1 MTQISAKA
9 TVTIHF
15 HDGSTKHQY
24 PWMALHVD
32 KRGSLL
38 ILTIDGRSHSYAN
51 VAMIDVSLANTEHRE
66 TEMVA

>member
-15 HDGSTKHQY
+15 RDGSTKQQH
-24 PWMALHVD
+24 PWAALHVD

-38 ILTIDGRSHSYAN
+38 MLTIDGRSYSYAD
-51 VAMIDVSLANTEHRE
+51 VSMIDVSLMNTEDRRA
-66 TEMVA
+66 EMVA